1 MNVRVGVDESVD
13 TAFLQSLP
21 KEAQLVTVPEEPE
34 GTIDVDFWVAALPP
48 RILKKQWPHLRG
60 VKVIQAPWAGVDA
73 LLGLF
78 PREVILCDAR
88 GVHEIPTAEWTIA
101 AILAVKKFLPFF
113 IDMQRAGKWAVAQQ
127 AQQSDAPATSNFTPK
142 HDSPLKIKSTP
153 APIEDLADS
162 TVLIVGYG
170 SIGQAVEVR
179 LAPFGMKFL
188 RVARTAREGVHPVS
202 ELDQFIGKADIVVLT
217 LPLTSETVHLIDAKK
232 LALMKPDAL
241 LVNSSR
247 GRLVDTDALLKAL
260 NERRIRAAIDV
271 TDPEPLPPGHPL
283 WKAPNLLIT
292 PHVGG
297 DSEKFMA
304 RAFDLVAEQVKR
316 YARGEPLLNVV
327 SGEY

>member
-1 MNVRVGVDESVD
+1 MIVRVGVDESVD
-13 TAFLQSLP
+13 KAFLERLP
-21 KEAQLVTVPEEPE
+21 KEAQVVTVPEEPE
-34 GTIDVDFWVAALPP
+34 GTLDVDFWVAALPP
-48 RILKKQWPHLRG
+48 KILKKQWQHLQG

-73 LLGLF
+73 LLNLF
-78 PREVILCDAR
+78 PREITLCDAR

-113 IDMQRAGKWAVAQQ
+113 VDMQRAGKWAVAQQ
-127 AQQSDAPATSNFTPK
+127 IDPPRSLNFAPK
-142 HDSPLKIKSTP
+142 HVSPLKIKSTP
-153 APIEDLADS
+153 APIEDLAGS

-179 LAPFGMKFL
+179 LAPFGAKFL
-188 RVARTAREGVHPVS
+188 RVARTAREHVHPVS
-202 ELDQFIGKADIVVLT
+202 ELDQLIGKADIVVLT

-232 LALMKPDAL
+232 IALMKPDAL

-260 NERRIRAAIDV
+260 NESRIRAAIDV

-297 DSEKFMA
+297 DSDNFMA

-316 YARGEPLLNVV
+316 YARGDPLLNVV
-327 SGEY
+327 TGEY